1 MTARWGCGSCPRGA
15 DETRTEV
22 RTEHRR
28 DTEECSHII
37 KSAVQKGP
45 SPDADGVRTGCGRK
59 GVDRFAKNII
69 FADDETLGT

>member
-15 DETRTEV
+15 DGTRTE
-22 RTEHRR
+22 REGSAKG
-28 DTEECSHII
+28 CSHII
-37 KSAVQKGP
+37 KSTVQKGP
-45 SPDADGVRTGCGRK
+45 SHGAERKRRK